1 MHGKLLNK
9 TKVELELLTDT
20 DMLFMGEKGIRGR
33 MCHSI
38 NRYAKTNNRYMKDCD
53 KIRNHHIYWD
63 VNNLCCWAMLQK
75 LPVNGFKWVEDLTE
89 FDEGFIES
97 YNEKVK
103 DGYFLEMIFNTKK
116 NFMNFIMISHFN

>member
-1 MHGKLLNK
+1 
-9 TKVELELLTDT
+9 
-20 DMLFMGEKGIRGR
+20 MGEKGIRGR

-38 NRYAKTNNRYMKDCD
+38 NIYAKTNNRYMKDYD

-103 DGYFLEMIFNTKK
+103 DGYFLEMIFKTKK
-116 NFMNFIMISHFN
+116 NFINFIMISHFT